1 MLTGL
6 IKKYSRLKHGR
17 ILSII
22 HEVYIRSKN
31 DEVPALAAQL
41 TYYFILSFFPFLIFI
56 ITLISYTP
64 IANEIALSSISG
76 ILPPVAC
83 NLVLDVINEASLT
96 PRKTFLSFGMLT
108 SLWVSSNGMNAVI
121 RGLNKAY
128 DRKETRPYWKVKGLS
143 IMSIIALA
151 LAIILSLGLL
161 VFGETMGEQ
170 LFKFTVFKTAWT
182 VIRICASFLFII
194 MVFSF
199 LYMLVPNRR
208 MTLKEVLPGSVFTTL
223 GWILVSSL
231 FSFYINNF
239 ADFSRMY
246 GSIGG
251 VIALLV
257 WLYWI
262 SIIIILGG
270 ELNASLAINRSA

>member
-1 MLTGL
+1 MFAGF
-6 IKKYSRLKHGR
+6 IKKNTGVLK
-17 ILSII
+17 II
-22 HEVYIRSKN
+22 HEVYIRSKD

-41 TYYFILSFFPFLIFI
+41 TYYFILSLFPFLIFI
-56 ITLISYTP
+56 ITLVSYTP
-64 IANEIALSSISG
+64 IASERALGSISEM
-76 ILPPVAC
+76 LPPPIY
-83 NLVLDVINEASLT
+83 NLVLNVIREVTLS
-96 PRKTFLSFGMLT
+96 PRKTFLSFGMIT
-108 SLWVSSNGMNAVI
+108 ALWASSNGMNAVI

-128 DRKETRPYWKVKGLS
+128 DTKETRPYWKIRGLS
-143 IMSIIALA
+143 VVSTAALA
-151 LAIILSLGLL
+151 LAIIISLGLL

-170 LFKFTVFKTAWT
+170 LFEFTVFKTAWT
-182 VIRICASFLFII
+182 ALRLCFSFLFMI
-194 MVFSF
+194 MVFSL

-231 FSFYINNF
+231 VSLYINNF
-239 ADFSRMY
+239 AGFSRMY

-270 ELNASLAINRSA
+270 ELNASLAASQT